1 VAQGSVRTAAVL
13 DVFISYAHEDNDYPR
28 YGQRGWV
35 EYFYEALKA
44 RLNGIRREEI
54 AIWRDQSE
62 ARITGGTVLTPTI
75 KEKLSDCA
83 VLVVVVSPAYLAS
96 KWCADEL
103 GFFRDAAGKRGG
115 LCVTTKSGS
124 LSRVLK
130 VLKLPV
136 ELGGFR
142 TGLAEVDDA
151 VGYPLYQRTA
161 EGRPCIPP
169 IELDPP
175 YGENIGT
182 DFGRAVNALAYDI
195 DAILQGMS
203 SQTAASASARGGN
216 GACIYL
222 AETSSDMADYRER
235 MRQELEQFG
244 FAIAPAVQQFPGPN
258 YAEIVKSGLAGARLS
273 VHLVGESYGLIPERA
288 DQSIVE
294 LQYRVAGNEAA
305 ARPEFSRM
313 AWMPP
318 GVTAS
323 EERQRGFIATLR
335 DDPHLVVAPFEDFKT
350 LVHDALKPKV
360 EPSHAPA
367 HGEPMPKSVYLIFDA
382 PDQARAKSVDDWLF
396 DRGFEVLKRSAETK
410 SRKQLALHK
419 EFLRA
424 SDGVL
429 IYYGQATDEWLQMN
443 LIELRKVFATE
454 SRRRPPCGVVL
465 GDPKRPDKEGFRSN
479 LVHVIPGFGG
489 FSPDRLEEF
498 VHDLEGTQP
507 ASA

>member
-1 VAQGSVRTAAVL
+1 MAAAL

-115 LCVTTKSGS
+115 LSVSTKSGS

-130 VLKLPV
+130 ILKLPID
-136 ELGGFR
+136 LDTFR
-142 TGLAEVDDA
+142 TGLVEVDDA

-203 SQTAASASARGGN
+203 LPAPAPASGRSGSGTRV
-216 GACIYL
+216 YV

-235 MRQELEQFG
+235 VRQELEQFG
-244 FAIAPAVQQFPGPN
+244 CTIVPAAQQFPGPN
-258 YAEIVKSGLAGARLS
+258 YAEHVRKDLSGARLS
-273 VHLVGESYGLIPERA
+273 VHIVGESYGLIPERA

-294 LQYRVAGNEAA
+294 LQYRLAGEEAV
-305 ARPEFSRM
+305 ARPEFARM
-313 AWMPP
+313 VWMPP
-318 GVTAS
+318 SVTAS
-323 EERQRGFIATLR
+323 EERQRAFIAALQ
-335 DDPHLVVAPFEDFKT
+335 DDPNLVVSPLEDFKT
-350 LVHDALKPKV
+350 LVHDALKPKA
-360 EPSHAPA
+360 EPPRAPA
-367 HGEPMPKSVYLIFDA
+367 RGDGIPKSVYLIFDV
-382 PDQARAKSVDDWLF
+382 PDQVRAKAVDDWLF
-396 DRGFEVLKRSAETK
+396 ERGFEVLKRSADAK

-419 EFLRA
+419 EFLKA

-429 IYYGQATDEWLQMN
+429 IYYGQTTDEWLQMN

-454 SRRRPPCGVVL
+454 NRRRPPCGVVL

-479 LVHVIPGFGG
+479 LVHVIPGFGE
-489 FSPDRLEEF
+489 FSPDRLEVF
-498 VHDLEGTQP
+498 VHDLESAQP